1 LRSSAFIGVSMN
13 LNVFGTRGNAMKKNV
28 IHMRAARAVL
38 LAGLC
43 FLALAGHAAT
53 VSVDCDTGNTI
64 QAALGNVKP
73 GDTVLVSG
81 TCKEQVSF
89 NPELVRITLDGQKKT
104 TIEHPGKAA
113 PSPHTVF
120 IRGKDITV
128 KGITV
133 TGGLDGIH
141 LAGPAS
147 AELDGNVV
155 VKAARAGIHIDK
167 GSVAR
172 ILNNTIQESGAYGI
186 DITGVSLAYI
196 GVRIPRIPALSP
208 NTIRNNAG
216 PGVNI
221 ERASAAWIVG
231 NTISNNKGSG
241 IVVHRNAQAD
251 IIANVINANGG
262 DAIAAS
268 YGSGINLKSEPRK
281 DGPNQTAEANGG
293 AAIRCTIGGY
303 VDGPLGTL
311 SGKQGAKAID
321 HGCVDRVER

>member
-1 LRSSAFIGVSMN
+1 MTLCNA
-13 LNVFGTRGNAMKKNV
+13 VF
-28 IHMRAARAVL
+28 

-43 FLALAGHAAT
+43 SLPVLADAAT
-53 VSVDCDTGNTI
+53 VSVDCDAGGTI
-64 QAALGNVKP
+64 AAALGKVGP

-81 TCKEQVSF
+81 ICNEQVSF

-104 TIEHPGKAA
+104 TIQHPGKGAA
-113 PSPHTVF
+113 SPHTVF
-120 IRGKDITV
+120 IRGKDIYV

-133 TGGLDGIH
+133 IGGLDGIH

-172 ILNNTIQESGAYGI
+172 ILNNTIQDSGAYGI

-208 NTIRNNAG
+208 NTIRNNGG
-216 PGVNI
+216 PGINI
-221 ERASAAWIVG
+221 ERSSEAWIVG
-231 NTISNNKGSG
+231 NTIADNKGSG
-241 IVVHRNAQAD
+241 IVVHRNAHAD
-251 IIANVINANGG
+251 VIANVINGNGG

-268 YGSGINLKSEPRK
+268 FGSGINLRSEPRR
-281 DGPNQTAEANGG
+281 DGPNQTAQENGG
-293 AAIRCTIGGY
+293 VGIRCTTGGY

-311 SGKQGAKAID
+311 GGKQGAKAIEN
-321 HGCVDRVER
+321 GCVDRVAKE

>member
-1 LRSSAFIGVSMN
+1 
-13 LNVFGTRGNAMKKNV
+13 MKKNV
-28 IHMRAARAVL
+28 IHMRAVRTVL

-43 FLALAGHAAT
+43 FSALAANAAT
-53 VSVDCDTGNTI
+53 VSVDCDAGNSI
-64 QAALGNVKP
+64 NSALVNVKP

-104 TIEHPGKAA
+104 TIQHPGKGAA
-113 PSPHTVF
+113 SPHTVF
-120 IRGKDITV
+120 IRGKDIFV

-133 TGGLDGIH
+133 IGGLDGIH

-155 VKAARAGIHIDK
+155 MKATRAGIHADK
-167 GSVAR
+167 GSIVR
-172 ILNNTIQESGAYGI
+172 ILNNTVQDSGAYGI

-208 NTIRNNAG
+208 NTIRNNGGAG
-216 PGVNI
+216 INI
-221 ERASAAWIVG
+221 ERSSEAWIVG
-231 NTISNNKGSG
+231 NTITDNKGSG
-241 IVVHRNAQAD
+241 IAVHRNAHAD
-251 IIANVINANGG
+251 VIANVINANGG
-262 DAIAAS
+262 DAITAS
-268 YGSGINLKSEPRK
+268 YNAGVNLRSEPRK
-281 DGPNQTAEANGG
+281 DGPNQTKEENGG
-293 AAIRCTIGGY
+293 VAIRCTTGGF

-311 SGKQGAKAID
+311 GGKQGAKAIE